1 MWKRRTGKKKGNDTK
16 RMGEVLV
23 YILKSSACLA
33 VFVVFYKVLLSRET
47 FHRFNRCML
56 LGVAVLSCVLP
67 LVQIHLDN
75 GDAAVP
81 SFFVAE
87 EWWLAQDVL
96 PEYGTQEAAF
106 PWAGF
111 VVLLYFAGMLATF
124 FWHVASAFRMFRLLD
139 GAKREQLSDGSV
151 LVLHRRE
158 AAPFSW
164 MKFVVMSE
172 KDWRENGKVILL
184 HEEAHV
190 RLYHSYD
197 LLFAGLLACVQW
209 FNPAVWWLRREL
221 QAVHEYEADEAA
233 VCGGADAKEYQLL
246 LIKKAVGARLY
257 SLANSFN
264 HSSLKKRITMMIK
277 RKSNPWARMKCVYV
291 LPLAAVAVA
300 AFARPEVSNPLGEIS
315 NAKVTDLSAFVKADE
330 VKSVENGPAAQPK
343 DSLKGRMLILKSK
356 KGSLKDNEV
365 VVVGYASADE
375 SKAEKIFDEVDMV
388 PEYPGGMKECFRF
401 LAMNLRYPVKAIENH
416 IEGNVAV
423 RFVVE
428 KDGSLSGMHVLQGAD
443 PYLDAEALR
452 VIGSMPK
459 WNPGRVD
466 GKPVRTRFVL
476 PIVFKLQEQ
485 EEKADVD
492 KVAGTDEKPVEQDL
506 SKALIL
512 VDGEKYTGD
521 PGKLDQNQIESI
533 SIFRKGAKGIEE
545 YGDEGKN
552 GVLLIKTK
560 KAGKLNAP
568 ESRIEYNVQDKN
580 AVVRITA
587 SEKE

>member
-1 MWKRRTGKKKGNDTK
+1 
-16 RMGEVLV
+16 
-23 YILKSSACLA
+23 
-33 VFVVFYKVLLSRET
+33 
-47 FHRFNRCML
+47 
-56 LGVAVLSCVLP
+56 
-67 LVQIHLDN
+67 
-75 GDAAVP
+75 
-81 SFFVAE
+81 
-87 EWWLAQDVL
+87 
-96 PEYGTQEAAF
+96 
-106 PWAGF
+106 
-111 VVLLYFAGMLATF
+111 
-124 FWHVASAFRMFRLLD
+124 
-139 GAKREQLSDGSV
+139 
-151 LVLHRRE
+151 
-158 AAPFSW
+158 
-164 MKFVVMSE
+164 
-172 KDWRENGKVILL
+172 
-184 HEEAHV
+184 
-190 RLYHSYD
+190 
-197 LLFAGLLACVQW
+197 
-209 FNPAVWWLRREL
+209 
-221 QAVHEYEADEAA
+221 
-233 VCGGADAKEYQLL
+233 
-246 LIKKAVGARLY
+246 
-257 SLANSFN
+257 
-264 HSSLKKRITMMIK
+264 MMIK

-291 LPLAAVAVA
+291 LPLAAVAVG
-300 AFARPEVSNPLGEIS
+300 AFARPEVSDPLGEIS

-560 KAGKLNAP
+560 KAGKLNTS
-568 ESRIEYNVQDKN
+568 ESEVEHNVQEKN
-580 AVVRITA
+580 AVLRIAT
-587 SEKE
+587 SDENKR

>member
-1 MWKRRTGKKKGNDTK
+1 
-16 RMGEVLV
+16 MGIFIA
-23 YILKSSACLA
+23 YMIKSGFCLLL
-33 VFVVFYKVLLSRET
+33 FYLLYKWQLAKET
-47 FHRFNRCML
+47 FFRLNRIML
-56 LGVAVLSCVLP
+56 LGFWILAFLLPAIP
-67 LVQIHLDN
+67 LVNWGNTDLPAGLDVN
-75 GDAAVP
+75 RP
-81 SFFVAE
+81 EILNSLTNISLSAE
-87 EWWLAQDVL
+87 TNTDHQAFIWTWLICTGYIV
-96 PEYGTQEAAF
+96 G
-106 PWAGF
+106 
-111 VVLLYFAGMLATF
+111 VVLIASKQLVSWTRLY
-124 FWHVASAFRMFRLLD
+124 LLI
-139 GAKREQLSDGSV
+139 
-151 LVLHRRE
+151 RRGRRIE
-158 AAPFSW
+158 NGPFHLILTEGNQSPFSW
-164 MKFVVMSE
+164 MHYIVLSE
-172 KDWRENGKVILL
+172 KDYRENPTEILTHEMAHIRHHHSWDLLLADVGILL
-184 HEEAHV
+184 
-190 RLYHSYD
+190 
-197 LLFAGLLACVQW
+197 QW
-209 FNPAVWWLRREL
+209 FNPAAWLLKQEM
-221 QAVHEYEADEAA
+221 QSVHEYEADDAVLAA
-233 VCGGADAKEYQLL
+233 GVNAKSYQLL
-246 LIKKAVGARLY
+246 LIKKAVGTSRY
-257 SLANSFN
+257 TMANSFN

-300 AFARPEVSNPLGEIS
+300 AFARPEVSDPLGEIS

-485 EEKADVD
+485 EGKAKVD
-492 KVAGTDEKPVEQDL
+492 TQSAKTDGKPAESASKALVLVDGKEYVGDL
-506 SKALIL
+506 SKIN
-512 VDGEKYTGD
+512 
-521 PGKLDQNQIESI
+521 PGRIESI
-533 SIFRKGAKGIEE
+533 TVLKDEEAAAVYGAK
-545 YGDEGKN
+545 GKN
-552 GVLLIKTK
+552 GVVLVKTK